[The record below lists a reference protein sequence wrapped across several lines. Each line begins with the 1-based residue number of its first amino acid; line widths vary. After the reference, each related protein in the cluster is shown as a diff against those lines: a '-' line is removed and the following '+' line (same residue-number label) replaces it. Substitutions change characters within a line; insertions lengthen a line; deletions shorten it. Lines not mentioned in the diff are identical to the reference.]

1 MNATEMIQRLWR
13 RAILFNGIP
22 GMARVALLQMRG
34 AQIGRRTLIPPRTLF
49 TWPHQVKLGNRCIL
63 QPDIFFNFDHYW
75 TPGPS
80 IVIGDR
86 VFIGRGCEFNIRNR
100 LDIGDDCLIAS
111 GCTFSDSNH
120 DRNSDQP
127 MNRQPVESKPIAV
140 GRNVWIGARCVI
152 LQGVAI
158 GDGAVVGAG
167 AVVTKSI
174 PPGEVWGGVPAKP
187 LKQPVKPVC
196 GCDGSGPDCSQP
208 LPP

>member
-13 RAILFNGIP
+13 RAILLNGIP
-22 GMARVALLQMRG
+22 GAARMALLRMRG
-34 AQIGRRTLIPPRTLF
+34 TQIGSGTRIPPRTLF
-49 TWPHQVKLGNRCIL
+49 TWPHQVKLGSRCIL

-86 VFIGRGCEFNIRNR
+86 VFIGRGCEFNIRRHLN
-100 LDIGDDCLIAS
+100 IGDDCLIAS

-120 DRNSDQP
+120 GRNSEEP
-127 MNRQPVESKPIAV
+127 MNRQPVESNPILL

-152 LQGVAI
+152 LQGVSI

-167 AVVTKSI
+167 AVVTKSV
-174 PPGEVWGGVPAKP
+174 PPGEVWGGIPARP
-187 LKQPVKPVC
+187 LKYRMI
-196 GCDGSGPDCSQP
+196 
-208 LPP
+208 

>member
-1 MNATEMIQRLWR
+1 MNASELIQRLWR
-13 RAILFNGIP
+13 RAILRNVIP
-22 GMARVALLQMRG
+22 GTLRAAFLRMRG
-34 AQIGRRTLIPPRTLF
+34 AQIGRGTLIPPRTLF
-49 TWPHQVKLGNRCIL
+49 TWPHQVRLGSRCIM

-86 VFIGRGCEFNIRNR
+86 VFLGRGCEFNIRNR

-120 DRNSDQP
+120 DRIPGQP
-127 MNRQPVESKPIAV
+127 MNRQPVKSKPILL

-152 LQGVAI
+152 LQGVVI
-158 GDGAVVGAG
+158 GDGAIVGAG

-174 PPGEVWGGVPAKP
+174 PPGEVWVGVPARS
-187 LKQPVKPVC
+187 LE
-196 GCDGSGPDCSQP
+196 SHR
-208 LPP
+208 

>member
-1 MNATEMIQRLWR
+1 MIQRLWR
-13 RAILFNGIP
+13 RAILLNGIP
-22 GMARVALLQMRG
+22 GTTRMAFLRMRG
-34 AQIGRRTLIPPRTLF
+34 AQIGSGTRIPSRTLF
-49 TWPHQVKLGNRCIL
+49 TWPHQVKLGSRCIL

-86 VFIGRGCEFNIRNR
+86 VFIGRGCEFNIRR
-100 LDIGDDCLIAS
+100 QLSIGDDCLIAS

-120 DRNSDQP
+120 GRSSDEP
-127 MNRQPVESKPIAV
+127 MNRQPLESSPILL

-174 PPGEVWGGVPAKP
+174 PQGETWGGVPARP
-187 LKQPVKPVC
+187 LRKS
-196 GCDGSGPDCSQP
+196 DG
-208 LPP
+208 